1 MKKRMAL
8 FLMAGMLFLAPLLSG
23 CQSAADE
30 KMQEYKVLGISQMEA
45 GDYESAVNS
54 FQKALD
60 QSAGSIGAEELDI
73 CYYKALAL
81 YKSGDTEGAIE
92 AYTAL
97 VEYDSKNWEVYY
109 LRGNVYLQEGQTE
122 EALADYAQAV
132 SLNGNDMELCA
143 HIYENLV
150 HVGMEESGQEYL
162 TILLSTDPSDAEE
175 YYYLGDVYYLTG
187 DYENA
192 KTNLLQA
199 QELGYDKALLLL
211 GRIYAAEGD
220 DEGAKAAFESYM
232 EMYPDDAEALNE
244 LGEIALEAGE
254 YENAVTYLEAALE
267 ASDAG
272 ANEAVLKNLII
283 AYEYT
288 YDFQSACDM
297 AEEYLS
303 RYSDEEI
310 EREYEFLQT
319 RVGEDIESA
328 SEDEETTTEDEE
340 TTDENEET
348 TDENEETTDGT
359 ESADESALS
368 GETGNTDESDGAEE

>member
-340 TTDENEET
+340 STDENEET
-348 TDENEETTDGT
+348 TDENEETTV
-359 ESADESALS
+359 EQ
-368 GETGNTDESDGAEE
+368 

>member
-1 MKKRMAL
+1 MTDNMKKRIAL
-8 FLMAGMLFLAPLLSG
+8 FLTAGMLLLAPLLSG

-30 KMQEYKVLGISQMEA
+30 KMQEYKVLGISQMET
-45 GDYESAVNS
+45 GDYESAVDS

-60 QSAGSIGAEELDI
+60 QSVGSIGAEELDI

-92 AYTAL
+92 AYIAL

-122 EALADYAQAV
+122 EALADYEQAV
-132 SLNGNDMELCA
+132 SLHENDTELCA

-150 HVGMEESGQEYL
+150 HAGMEESGQKYL
-162 TILLSTDPSDAEE
+162 TILLNIEPSDAED
-175 YYYLGDVYYLTG
+175 YYYLGDIYYLND
-187 DYENA
+187 DYDNA
-192 KTNLLQA
+192 KTSLLQA
-199 QELGYDKALLLL
+199 QELGYDQALLLL

-232 EMYPDDAEALNE
+232 EKYPDDAEALNE
-244 LGEIALEAGE
+244 LGQIALEAGE
-254 YENAVTYLEAALE
+254 YENAVAYLEAALE
-267 ASDAG
+267 AADAG
-272 ANEAVLKNLII
+272 TDEAVLKNLII

-319 RVGEDIESA
+319 RVGADIEPA
-328 SEDEETTTEDEE
+328 AEDEE
-340 TTDENEET
+340 TTDE
-348 TDENEETTDGT
+348 T
-359 ESADESALS
+359 ESADESDAS
-368 GETGNTDESDGAEE
+368 DETGDTDDTDGGDE

>member
-340 TTDENEET
+340 STDENEETTDENEET
-348 TDENEETTDGT
+348 TDENEETT
-359 ESADESALS
+359 
-368 GETGNTDESDGAEE
+368 AEQ